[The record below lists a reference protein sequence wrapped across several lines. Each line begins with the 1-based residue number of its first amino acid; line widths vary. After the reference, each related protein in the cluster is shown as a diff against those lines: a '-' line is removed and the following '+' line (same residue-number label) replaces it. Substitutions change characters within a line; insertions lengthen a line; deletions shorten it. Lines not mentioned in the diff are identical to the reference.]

1 MNEPGHEA
9 GFVVFC
15 DAIGPFLKPQS
26 GEILEPRAQ
35 P

>member
-15 DAIGPFLKPQS
+15 NVIRPFLKPQS
-26 GEILEPRAQ
+26 GEIF
-35 P
+35 